1 MLRGYPA
8 VAVLFEIRGV
18 NWHRRWAA
26 PTSQFA
32 TGSVVRPTG
41 RRCFCSLLVSR
52 SIFHWNC
59 REAGPREVGEAPA
72 IPR

>member
-18 NWHRRWAA
+18 NWHRRQTV

-41 RRCFCSLLVSR
+41 QRFLFSGSNR
-52 SIFHWNC
+52 SIFNRNC

-72 IPR
+72 IQR